1 MQLIRHLNDEQLT
14 ELLLEGDQRELQP
27 ALASLPDWLR
37 SNADQPEWFWQRQRA
52 AIRGRIAAAE
62 RSRFRASLAWA
73 GTLALSVIAILLL
86 NGGPTPAPVHAQI
99 DPDQEMLLSVEDAVH
114 RDVPAALEPAVLLA
128 DEISNGA
135 QAQAPSNRS
144 SKGDS
149 Q

>member
-1 MQLIRHLNDEQLT
+1 MQLMRHLNDEELT

-27 ALASLPDWLR
+27 ALGSLPDWLR
-37 SNADQPEWFWQRQRA
+37 SNTDQPEWFWQRQQA

-73 GTLALSVIAILLL
+73 GTLALSVVAMLLL
-86 NGGPTPAPVHAQI
+86 NGGPSPAPVQTRV

-114 RDVPAALEPAVLLA
+114 REVPASLEPAALLA
-128 DEISNGA
+128 EEISSGA
-135 QAQAPSNRS
+135 QTAAPSNRS
-144 SKGDS
+144 SQGDS